1 MPTLE
6 QEWPR
11 ADSEIA
17 AGAFVGASGRKTRM
31 SAFDPKRTSGRASI
45 CLAAQ
50 YFDIKRGLL
59 WKGDYAPGCGFLLHG
74 FALLILQFS
83 LVEAHARIVIE

>member
-1 MPTLE
+1 MLPELSDV
-6 QEWPR
+6 PL
-11 ADSEIA
+11 
-17 AGAFVGASGRKTRM
+17 SGVKRTSRGHGLM

-50 YFDIKRGLL
+50 YFDIKRGLP
-59 WKGDYAPGCGFLLHG
+59 WKGDYAPGCCFLLHG